1 MPNAPIALRYS
12 PLGWAQ
18 WLYGPFFFLV
28 GVFLSYQWVSGVT
41 HTIANATGASTIGK
55 PSGLQ
60 VLTALICR
68 SYYSCDGFE
77 FWFGVTA
84 WGVFALVAVGL
95 VLGAALM
102 MSFDRVS
109 TITSNRLE
117 TRRGRFIGWHREVFD
132 RSRVA
137 EWSVEKVPIIM
148 VIGRRASVAGWRF
161 RIVAMTSRTGKK
173 PRKIVVGLFNAEADA
188 QRTLQAIGSTF

>member
-1 MPNAPIALRYS
+1 MPNAPIVLRYS

-28 GVFLSYQWVSGVT
+28 GIFLSYQWVVGAMNTIVNASG
-41 HTIANATGASTIGK
+41 APTIGK
-55 PSGLQ
+55 PSGFQ

-68 SYYSCDGFE
+68 SYYPCEGFE

-84 WGVFALVAVGL
+84 WSVFALVAVGIL
-95 VLGAALM
+95 LAAILM

-109 TITSNRLE
+109 TISANRLE
-117 TRRGRFIGWHREVFD
+117 TLRGRFIGWHREVFD

-148 VIGRRASVAGWRF
+148 VIGRRASVAGWRW
-161 RIVAMTSRTGKK
+161 RIVAMISRMGKK
-173 PRKIVVGLFNAEADA
+173 PRKIVVALFNAETDA
-188 QRTLQAIGSTF
+188 RRMLQSIRSTF